1 MDLVTLICINFFWH
15 KENTLQ
21 NKSEYTLLPT
31 GKEMLFFTHPYRATW
46 PRGLSAGSGR
56 PCTTRAGPA
65 SSRGS
70 KSSWKRNIRFMS
82 QHSTYDALYM
92 LAFTMSMRLRC
103 IRDRTLFARRE
114 KLRLSC
120 TENSAGKCKHRERST
135 LGENKIL
142 VLLQMCIWK
151 CTSRNLICS

>member
-1 MDLVTLICINFFWH
+1 MYSCDEFGYSYLHKFFWH
-15 KENTLQ
+15 KENMLQ
-21 NKSEYTLLPT
+21 NSEYILFPT
-31 GKEMLFFTHPYRATW
+31 RKEMLLFFTHPYRATW

-114 KLRLSC
+114 TSFIMHQNLGRQREKNMLEKTRFSFFYRC
-120 TENSAGKCKHRERST
+120 AYENART
-135 LGENKIL
+135 I
-142 VLLQMCIWK
+142 
-151 CTSRNLICS
+151 